1 MRRVAVVP
9 AMSRQSQCIWLGQ
22 VFPARRGVSCCTRA
36 VVLTSVRCVLS
47 GGLKAA
53 GKSAAI
59 GGILL
64 AVIEGVGI
72 MFTKMV
78 SDPSTTGALLS
89 DDMMKDQLQ
98 QQHQQALDQAKKN
111 AEQDDTKDGWW
122 SEGGS
127 EGVAAPSTVGLAS
140 GASS

>member
-1 MRRVAVVP
+1 MLCSPTVVRVNKIA
-9 AMSRQSQCIWLGQ
+9 
-22 VFPARRGVSCCTRA
+22 
-36 VVLTSVRCVLS
+36 

-98 QQHQQALDQAKKN
+98 QQQQMALDQAKKN
-111 AEQDDTKDGWW
+111 AEQDDTKSGWW
-122 SEGGS
+122 SEGGA
-127 EGVAAPSTVGLAS
+127 EGGAAPSTVGLAS